1 MLEGK
6 RPETLGFSDSSLCAG
21 NQSPICG
28 LFVVDIYY
36 KAKINMLTIYNMVK
50 WIWLIVFPDRIHQ
63 VIRNVFFNKAKIA
76 NISVCN
82 QVIKFTT
89 ISEIRYQCMLKE
101 VAAFLEKHSATLSLY
116 ISLTFTYPTS
126 PSASFISAKSTGLFI
141 LLCLFICTFSHN
153 IPYVWNNLSLVSAK
167 FTLY

>member
-1 MLEGK
+1 MLLFL
-6 RPETLGFSDSSLCAG
+6 RWLVMGFIFS
-21 NQSPICG
+21 
-28 LFVVDIYY
+28 IYCF
-36 KAKINMLTIYNMVK
+36 II
-50 WIWLIVFPDRIHQ
+50 
-63 VIRNVFFNKAKIA
+63 
-76 NISVCN
+76 
-82 QVIKFTT
+82 TT

-167 FTLY
+167 FTLYQSYTLSKSVISVTFSIWTGLDVFWELLLIVFIYTFFFILFTQHTCVRHWPFI